1 MDTALLWM
9 TIALRII
16 VFALSIYG
24 AAYTF
29 RSFVSLTRGNQSVP
43 TTDSAAWFFITAG
56 LIAFQ
61 IRWFS
66 EVPEGLNVFS
76 LTLVGIGLGLFVWVH
91 RRVKRKS
98 LDRFKDIYERPD
110 LSLALVDLA
119 RHDPAEAERM
129 AAEARRKTAEGVAS
143 RGI

>member
-1 MDTALLWM
+1 METALLWM
-9 TIALRII
+9 TVALRII

-24 AAYTF
+24 AVYTF

-56 LIAFQ
+56 LIAF
-61 IRWFS
+61 S
-66 EVPEGLNVFS
+66 EVPEGVNVFS

-119 RHDPAEAERM
+119 RHDPAEAESM